1 MVWMIRGM
9 LIWAARRWLA
19 GRARRYVLHG
29 GRRAAWPLAKRWGRV
44 VIAASLRTGARGLA
58 WSYRRWG
65 RF

>member
-1 MVWMIRGM
+1 MFFLIRGL
-9 LIWAARRWLA
+9 LIWAARRWLF
-19 GRARRYVLHG
+19 GRARQYVLNE

-44 VIAASLRTGARGLA
+44 IVSGGLRNGARALG